1 MGQFDWEEDL
11 HILVGNAQVSGHFK
25 GGVRKAA
32 TLPEVI
38 SRLIDMWEEELR
50 DGDFRY
56 FTLELIDGNGNP
68 VPGKTQLVVCKGE
81 EHAEVIAENLLGEID
96 KPETSWRCRGEWV
109 R

>member
-11 HILVGNAQVSGHFK
+11 EILVGNAQVTSHFK
-25 GGVRKAA
+25 GGLRKAA

-38 SRLIDMWEEELR
+38 SRLTEKWEDGLR

-56 FTLELIDGNGNP
+56 FTLELVDGDGTP
-68 VPGKTQLVVCKGE
+68 VPGRTQLAVCKGE
-81 EHAEVIAENLLGEID
+81 EHAEVIAENLLGDRD
-96 KPETSWRCRGEWV
+96 KPETYWRCRGEWV